1 MRLSVIIPLYNCE
14 AVIERCLESIDHLDD
29 MEVIVV
35 NDGSTD
41 GGVTVVER
49 YAATHPWVRIIGKKN
64 GGASSARNVG
74 IDNAT
79 GNYLMFVD
87 ADDYLVPGGLE
98 TLLTLA
104 ERENADVLK
113 YVILRMSKMASHD
126 ATPIMDFPLQKTIL
140 RGKGKALE
148 SSSVSDYHV
157 VDALFKRQLIEDHY
171 IRLHE
176 DLYLH
181 EDDVFMG
188 EIFVHADC
196 VVSTDMP
203 LYRYVCD
210 SAQSHTHRPTP
221 ERARKIVDSAL
232 LAVRYRL
239 SATSQLHNP
248 QVDRLERVKLM
259 RFVYLCSR
267 HMLSADYSFKE
278 YRQVLNKFRA
288 YGCYPISREW
298 LEESYVV
305 NSKTLFKNF
314 LCNHPCLAWLI
325 YRHRR

>member
-14 AVIERCLESIDHLDD
+14 TVILRCLESIDKFDD
-29 MEVIVV
+29 MEIIVV
-35 NDGSTD
+35 DDGSTD
-41 GGVTVVER
+41 NGAKVVNS
-49 YAATHPWVRIIGKKN
+49 YADKHSMVRLISKKN

-74 IDNAT
+74 ISNAT
-79 GNYLMFVD
+79 GDYLMFVD
-87 ADDYLVPGGLE
+87 ADDYLVPDGLE
-98 TLLTLA
+98 RLLSIA
-104 ERENADVLK
+104 EEEHADVLK
-113 YVILRMSKMASHD
+113 YKILKTTKVASQD
-126 ATPIMDFPLQKTIL
+126 NSSLTDFPMHKNVM

-148 SSSVSDYHV
+148 SSTVSDYHV
-157 VDALFKRQLIEDHY
+157 VDALFRRQVIVDHN

-188 EIFVHADC
+188 EFYVHAEC

-232 LAVRYRL
+232 LAVQYRI

-248 QVDRLERVKLM
+248 KIDKLERVKMM

-267 HMLSADYSFKE
+267 HMLSAGYNFKE
-278 YRQVLNKFRA
+278 YRATLNKFRK
-288 YGCYPISREW
+288 YGCYPVSRKW
-298 LEESYVV
+298 LEESSVV
-305 NSKTLFKNF
+305 NIRTLFKNF
-314 LCNHPCLAWLI
+314 LCNHPCMAWI
-325 YRHRR
+325 VYRH

>member
-14 AVIERCLESIDHLDD
+14 AVILRCLESIDHIDD
-29 MEVIVV
+29 MEVVV
-35 NDGSTD
+35 VDDGSTD
-41 GGVTVVER
+41 NGAGVVKT
-49 YAATHPWVRIIGKKN
+49 YAVSHPWVRLVSKEN

-79 GNYLMFVD
+79 GDYLMFVD

-98 TLLTLA
+98 KLLTIA
-104 ERENADVLK
+104 EEEAADVLK
-113 YVILRMSKMASHD
+113 YIILKTSKMASHD
-126 ATPIMDFPLQKTIL
+126 TASLVDFPLKKTFL
-140 RGKGKALE
+140 HGKGKVLE
-148 SSSVSDYHV
+148 GSAVSDYHV
-157 VDALFKRQLIEDHY
+157 VDALFKRQLITDHHL
-171 IRLHE
+171 RLHE

-188 EIFVHADC
+188 EVYVHAEC

-203 LYRYVCD
+203 LYRYVSD
-210 SAQSHTHRPTP
+210 SEQSHTHRPTP

-239 SATSQLHNP
+239 DATSQLHNP
-248 QVDRLERVKLM
+248 QIDRMERIKLM

-267 HMLSADYSFKE
+267 HMLAADYDFKE
-278 YRQVLNKFRA
+278 YSQTLNKFRH
-288 YGCYPISREW
+288 YGCYPVTRQW
-298 LEESYVV
+298 LEECYVV
-305 NSKTLFKNF
+305 NTKTLLKNF
-314 LCNHPCLAWLI
+314 LCNHPCMAWVI

>member
-1 MRLSVIIPLYNCE
+1 MRLSVIIPLFNCE
-14 AVIERCLESIDHLDD
+14 TVIERCLESIDHVED
-29 MEVIVV
+29 MEIIVID
-35 NDGSTD
+35 DGSTD
-41 GGVTVVER
+41 KGASVVER
-49 YAATHPWVRIIGKKN
+49 YATSHPWVRVISKEN
-64 GGASSARNVG
+64 GGASSARNIG
-74 IDNAT
+74 IDNAS
-79 GNYLMFVD
+79 GDYLMFVD
-87 ADDYLVPGGLE
+87 ADDYLIPGGLE

-104 ERENADVLK
+104 KRENADVLK
-113 YVILRMSKMASHD
+113 YKILSTSKIASHD
-126 ATPIMDFPLQKTIL
+126 TTPIMDFPLQKIIL
-140 RGKGKALE
+140 RGKGKVLE

-157 VDALFKRQLIEDHY
+157 VDALFKRQLIADHH

-181 EDDVFMG
+181 EDDVFMA
-188 EIFVHADC
+188 EVFVNADC

-203 LYRYVCD
+203 LYRYVSD

-239 SATSQLHNP
+239 EATSQLRNP

-267 HMLSADYSFKE
+267 HMLSSDYSFKE
-278 YRQVLNKFRA
+278 YRQTLNKFRE
-288 YGCYPISREW
+288 YGCYPVSREW

-305 NSKTLFKNF
+305 TTKTLFKNY
-314 LCNHPCLAWLI
+314 LCNHPWMAWI
-325 YRHRR
+325 VYKHRL

>member
-35 NDGSTD
+35 DDGSTD
-41 GGVTVVER
+41 GGAAAVER
-49 YAATHPWVRIIGKKN
+49 YAATHPWVRLIEKKN
-64 GGASSARNVG
+64 GGASSARNIG

-79 GNYLMFVD
+79 GDYLMFVD
-87 ADDYLVPGGLE
+87 ADDYLVQGGLE
-98 TLLTLA
+98 ALLALA

-113 YVILRMSKMASHD
+113 YRIQSTSKDASHN
-126 ATPIMDFPLQKTIL
+126 TKPITDFPLQKTIL
-140 RGKGKALE
+140 YGKGKALE
-148 SSSVSDYHV
+148 SSSISDYHV
-157 VDALFKRQLIEDHY
+157 VDALFKRQVITDHH

-188 EIFVHADC
+188 EVFVHTGC

-221 ERARKIVDSAL
+221 ERARKIVNSAL

-239 SATSQLHNP
+239 AATSQLNNP
-248 QVDRLERVKLM
+248 KIDRLERVKMM

-278 YRQVLNKFRA
+278 YRQTLSKFRA
-288 YGCYPISREW
+288 YGCYPLSRKW

-305 NSKTLFKNF
+305 NTKTLFKNF
-314 LCNHPCLAWLI
+314 LCNHPCLAWLV
-325 YRHRR
+325 YKHRL